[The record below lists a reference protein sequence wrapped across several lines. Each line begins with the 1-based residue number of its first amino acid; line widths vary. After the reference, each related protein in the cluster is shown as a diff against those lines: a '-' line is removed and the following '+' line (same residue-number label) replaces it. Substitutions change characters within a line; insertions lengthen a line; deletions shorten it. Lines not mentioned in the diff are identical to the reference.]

1 MPKNDSTIKL
11 PINNVGNTTT
21 TPVSIGIKPLRNTC
35 LNNTV
40 RSLKPLA
47 LAVGV
52 VVLVIWLLEVSE
64 ITQYV
69 RVANELER
77 MNQEITEL
85 EQANSA
91 LEKEISLVQ
100 NDEFTLEKLARER
113 LGYVRKGEIVYQL
126 VEPE

>member
-1 MPKNDSTIKL
+1 MIRPNRKRVVEPEKKS
-11 PINNVGNTTT
+11 PIPGAW
-21 TPVSIGIKPLRNTC
+21 R
-35 LNNTV
+35 
-40 RSLKPLA
+40 KPLA

-52 VVLVIWLLEVSE
+52 VVLVMWLMEVSE

-69 RVANELER
+69 RIANELKR
-77 MNQEITEL
+77 MKQEIVEL

-91 LEKEISLVQ
+91 FEKEISLVQ

>member
-1 MPKNDSTIKL
+1 MIRPNRKRVFESEKKS
-11 PINNVGNTTT
+11 PI
-21 TPVSIGIKPLRNTC
+21 SRAWH
-35 LNNTV
+35 
-40 RSLKPLA
+40 KPLA

-69 RVANELER
+69 RIANELER

-85 EQANSA
+85 ERKNSV
-91 LEKEISLVQ
+91 LEKEIFLVR

-113 LGYVRKGEIVYQL
+113 LGYVKEGEVVYQL
-126 VEPE
+126 VESE

>member
-1 MPKNDSTIKL
+1 LIRPNLKRAVEPEKKG
-11 PINNVGNTTT
+11 PI
-21 TPVSIGIKPLRNTC
+21 PRAWK
-35 LNNTV
+35 
-40 RSLKPLA
+40 KPLA

-52 VVLVIWLLEVSE
+52 AVLVTWLMEVSE

-69 RVANELER
+69 RVANESER
-77 MNQEITEL
+77 MNQEIAEL